1 MPAGWHALAAEK
13 VHVGRLVTSIKVPT
27 LLLPLVLVGF
37 RKNRFSFLCRDED
50 LESAFPRS
58 THDATV
64 SSLVVVIVRSAG

>member
-27 LLLPLVLVGF
+27 LLLPLVGF

-64 SSLVVVIVRSAG
+64 SSLVVVIVRSG